1 MKQVETTVC
10 DVTQLKDFLR
20 RQRLKQ
26 VTKKAA

>member
-1 MKQVETTVC
+1 MSSPEPAVY

-20 RQRLKQ
+20 EQRLKQ

>member
-20 RQRLKQ
+20 EQRLKQ